1 MPTTLDTRAVEKGSF
16 VITASFTDEN
26 GDAVV
31 PKTVKWTLV
40 DAETEDIVNSRE
52 QVSAT
57 PATSVD
63 ILLQGDDLAILH
75 GQRKE
80 LRELIV
86 EWTYDGSLGNDIPQ
100 KDMARFYVTNPGW
113 GVGRPCPIHCR

>member
-1 MPTTLDTRAVEKGSF
+1 MPTTIDTRAVEKGSF

-26 GDAVV
+26 GDAVT
-31 PKTVKWTLV
+31 PKTVEWTLV
-40 DAETEDIVNSRE
+40 DAETEEIVNSRE

-57 PATSVD
+57 PAASVD

-100 KDMARFYVTNPGW
+100 KDMARFYVTNLPY
-113 GVGRPCPIHCR
+113 PPAT